1 MEQPNVLLLD
11 EPTNDLDIETLGVL
25 EDFIESFPGVVITIS
40 HDRFFLDRIAKKLWI
55 LDGQGGVEESLDVYT
70 DYLAKKESAE
80 QQVAKDV
87 KQEKP
92 KAEKSKSEKKKLSF
106 KEQKEWETITDDI
119 AKMEEKIM
127 QAEEGISLAG
137 ADFTKLQQLTAEL
150 ETYNS
155 EYEQLIERWSYLDE
169 IVNG

>member
-1 MEQPNVLLLD
+1 MEN
-11 EPTNDLDIETLGVL
+11 
-25 EDFIESFPGVVITIS
+25 
-40 HDRFFLDRIAKKLWI
+40 
-55 LDGQGGVEESLDVYT
+55 LDVYT
-70 DYLAKKESAE
+70 DYLAKKEIE
-80 QQVAKDV
+80 QQQVAKEV

-92 KAEKSKSEKKKLSF
+92 KAEKPKSEKKKLSF
-106 KEQKEWETITDDI
+106 KEQKEWETISDDI

-127 QAEEGISLAG
+127 QTEEEISKAG
-137 ADFTKLQQLTAEL
+137 SDFTKLQQLTGDL

>member
-25 EDFIESFPGVVITIS
+25 EDFIENFPGVVITIS

-55 LDGQGGVEESLDVYT
+55 LDGQGGVSESLDVYT
-70 DYLAKKESAE
+70 DYLAKKENE
-80 QQVAKDV
+80 QQQLTKEV
-87 KQEKP
+87 KQDKQKVEKP
-92 KAEKSKSEKKKLSF
+92 KSEKKKLSF
-106 KEQKEWETITDDI
+106 KEQKEWETIADDI
-119 AKMEEKIM
+119 AKMEDKIM
-127 QAEEGISLAG
+127 QTEEEISTAG
-137 ADFTKLQQLTAEL
+137 SDFTKLQQLTSDL

-155 EYEQLIERWSYLDE
+155 EYEHLIERWSYLDE